1 MSICLVGPAAVVNAG
16 DGESLTR
23 SRAFLLPATSF
34 ATRGQIILPRSP
46 GRDPLAMQDDDMTLL
61 HRWRDGDL
69 RAGDA
74 LIRRHYAYALGIAR
88 RRLERDDEAIEAT
101 QNAMAVLVQKRDEIV
116 SDFRAYLAKVVCF
129 SVLTQARRRE
139 HQPLDDEPAAPVPA
153 RGAASVLAQ
162 REEEEL
168 MVKALRSLPI
178 DDQLVF
184 YYDCVSDKTRT
195 EIAELLGL
203 PGDRIYKRV
212 HLAKQRLRAQLE
224 SFRDSP
230 ARESTLGGFDTW
242 LASVHRK
249 APASSGSP

>member
-1 MSICLVGPAAVVNAG
+1 MH
-16 DGESLTR
+16 
-23 SRAFLLPATSF
+23 
-34 ATRGQIILPRSP
+34 
-46 GRDPLAMQDDDMTLL
+46 DDDMTLL

-74 LIRRHYAYALGIAR
+74 LIRRHYTYALGIAR
-88 RRLERDDEAIEAT
+88 RRLERDDDAVEAT
-101 QNAMAVLVQKRDEIV
+101 QNAMAVLVQKRDEIA
-116 SDFRAYLAKVVCF
+116 SDFRAYLAKVVYF
-129 SVLTQARRRE
+129 SVLTQTQRRE

-153 RGAASVLAQ
+153 HGAASVLAL

-184 YYDCVSDKTRT
+184 YYDCVGDKTRT

-203 PGDRIYKRV
+203 PSKQIFKRV
-212 HLAKQRLRAQLE
+212 HLARQRLRRQLE

-230 ARESTLGGFDTW
+230 VRESTLGGFDTW
-242 LASVHRK
+242 LASVHKK
-249 APASSGSP
+249 APVTPGS